1 MGAAVVKKEE
11 TMKTVTI
18 PNNMRPWRCIVN
30 GVKYEYPGGTVQTV
44 PDEVAALIAEWK
56 RNQPPKRDPV
66 REPVEKDYG
75 STEAFYI
82 GADAQGVYRV
92 NQAGEKKYM
101 DENLPQVQTFADLKR
116 IIRAGYAK
124 VYFSV
129 GDQITTDYLA
139 ADGKTYSAPWDVKH
153 IDDTGVY
160 FGMHYAIPEDMQFD
174 APEAIYYAETELAA
188 GTYHISVGATFGD
201 GWKAGQNI
209 QFTLTQ
215 AVPAG
220 GQVVIDFRT
229 NNANDP
235 TAGRAVTTYATIGA
249 AEAIESTTT
258 SSGTDGTSLGTIGEG
273 NTPQKT
279 NGNLNAISRAIYG
292 SGRYS
297 ESAIRQWLNSDAAA
311 NAWWTPKNNWDRP
324 PRAADLNRAGFLT
337 RLPTDFVKILD
348 YNDIVVALNTVEG
361 FSTDRETVRD
371 RIFLPSI
378 ENMYVTPQQADA
390 ETPAWDYYKALAQ
403 EAGLPGKF
411 QQWQTY
417 TILRHFNLTSAN
429 GNLAPVNVWLR
440 SANRYYANYAWDVEF
455 SGNVNY
461 YTAYNALRGCPT
473 CKIKTSD

>member
-1 MGAAVVKKEE
+1 MGAAGVKKEE
-11 TMKTVTI
+11 SMETVTI

-30 GVKYEYPGGTVQTV
+30 GAKYEYPGGTVQTV
-44 PDEVAALIAEWK
+44 PDEVAALIAEWE

-101 DENLPQVQTFADLKR
+101 DENLPQIQTFADLKR
-116 IIRAGYAK
+116 VIRAGYAK

-129 GDQITTDYLA
+129 GDQITTAYSA
-139 ADGKTYSAPWDVKH
+139 YNGQTYQAPWDVKH

-160 FGMHYAIPEDMQFD
+160 FGMHYTLPEDMQFD
-174 APEAIYYAETELAA
+174 APEAIYYAETELTA
-188 GTYHISVGATFGD
+188 GTYHIAVGADYGD
-201 GWKAGQNI
+201 GWKSGQNI
-209 QFTLTQ
+209 QFTLAQ

-220 GQVVIDFRT
+220 GQIFIDFAT

-258 SSGTDGTSLGTIGEG
+258 SNGTGGTELGTIGVG

-279 NGNLNAISRAIYG
+279 NGNLNAISRAVYG

-337 RLPTDFVKILD
+337 RLPADFVKILD
-348 YNDIVVALNTVEG
+348 YNDVVVALNTVEG

-371 RIFLPSI
+371 KIFFPSI
-378 ENMYVTPQQADA
+378 ENMYIDPQLADA
-390 ETPAWDYYKALAQ
+390 EAPAWDYYKQLSAA
-403 EAGLPGKF
+403 AGLPGKF
-411 QQWQTY
+411 NQQKAY
-417 TILRHFNLTSAN
+417 PILRSYNLAGVGGS
-429 GNLAPVNVWLR
+429 LAPVNVWLR
-440 SANRYYANYAWDVEF
+440 SCVRSVASYDWYVGASGYVGSANAFNTYRCSPV
-455 SGNVNY
+455 
-461 YTAYNALRGCPT
+461 
-473 CKIKTSD
+473 CKIKTSE